1 MTMEKDRLRL
11 SVTIY
16 REEHP
21 KLFDDLTPRSGPSRA
36 RRLRSLL
43 LLREFDLTP
52 EDGNSLSAQHAMQEG
67 GVKAVT
73 PVARPTPKD
82 VPPDVQQGKPKS
94 KFSKRNLD
102 VAAGFKNRD
111 FEDV

>member
-1 MTMEKDRLRL
+1 MTMEKDRIRL

-21 KLFDDLTPRSGPSRA
+21 KLFADLTPRSGPSRA

-43 LLREFDLTP
+43 LLRESDLTP
-52 EDGNSLSAQHAMQEG
+52 EDGNSLSAQRVMQEG
-67 GVKAVT
+67 GIKAVS
-73 PVARPTPKD
+73 PVARPTPND
-82 VPPDVQQGKPKS
+82 ATPDVQQEKPKR
-94 KFSKRNLD
+94 KFTKLNLD
-102 VAAGFKNRD
+102 VAAGFKED